1 MEFINILIATITA
14 AVLLSLAVSFICF
27 LKVFYSPK
35 RKNTGS
41 EVIDIPDGEIYEEYR
56 KEMTDWVISTR
67 AMDSKEYKIKSI
79 DGLDLYAR
87 YYEYQKGAPIE
98 ILFHGYKGNAE
109 RDLSGGVERC
119 FSLGRNALIVDQRA
133 HGKSDGSVISF
144 GVKERFDCLEWTKFA
159 VKEFGED
166 STIILTGISMGGATV
181 MMASD
186 LDLPQNVVCIL
197 SDCGYSSPSKI
208 IEKVVRDLR
217 LPAPL
222 LMPFVKLGARIFGRF
237 DLDESSALQSV
248 KKTSIP
254 IIFIHGDTD
263 DFVPYEM
270 SAECYDAC
278 ASTKSLVK
286 VAGAGHGLAYPKD
299 KQLYLTSL
307 SDFQKR
313 CGF

>member
-144 GVKERFDCLEWTKFA
+144 GVKA
-159 VKEFGED
+159 VSE
-166 STIILTGISMGGATV
+166 
-181 MMASD
+181 
-186 LDLPQNVVCIL
+186 LDR
-197 SDCGYSSPSKI
+197 S
-208 IEKVVRDLR
+208 
-217 LPAPL
+217 
-222 LMPFVKLGARIFGRF
+222 
-237 DLDESSALQSV
+237 
-248 KKTSIP
+248 
-254 IIFIHGDTD
+254 
-263 DFVPYEM
+263 
-270 SAECYDAC
+270 
-278 ASTKSLVK
+278 STKRNLLC
-286 VAGAGHGLAYPKD
+286 AL
-299 KQLYLTSL
+299 
-307 SDFQKR
+307 R
-313 CGF
+313 